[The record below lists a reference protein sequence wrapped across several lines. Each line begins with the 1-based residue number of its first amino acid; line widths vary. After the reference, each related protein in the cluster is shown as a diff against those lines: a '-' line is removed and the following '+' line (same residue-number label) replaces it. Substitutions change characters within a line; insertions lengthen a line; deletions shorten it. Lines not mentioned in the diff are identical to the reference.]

1 MNCDDV
7 ASVVLEARNA
17 FTLPSLVHVAH
28 PRPVPWKSLFE
39 VVSAEYG
46 TELVSFEEWFTKLTA
61 SAEDASPAQH
71 KVGYTPTGF
80 YD

>member
-17 FTLPSLVHVAH
+17 STLPSLVHVAH
-28 PRPVPWKSLFE
+28 PRPVPWKTLFE
-39 VVSAEYG
+39 VVSTEYG
-46 TELVSFEEWFTKLTA
+46 TELVSFEEWFTKLAA
-61 SAEDASPAQH
+61 SVEDAAPAQH
-71 KVGYTPTGF
+71 KVGFTPTGF